1 MILTWHKLVQVVKLV
16 QLEMLIDGKNDSMV
30 AGGPMI
36 SPAKSQFFSLVDYQ
50 TKCWVDVGTLW
61 LSNIAMENNHV

>member
-36 SPAKSQFFSLVDYQ
+36 SPAKSQLFFP
-50 TKCWVDVGTLW
+50 LW
-61 LSNIAMENNHV
+61 IIKQNAG